1 MEFKIAVFAGDGIGP
16 EVMEACLAVLRTLED
31 RVGGFRLALEPVAG
45 GAAHYVATGTA
56 LPDESVRTA
65 EAADAI
71 LFGAMGMP
79 DVRQADGTEVA
90 PLLTLRRALDLYAG
104 VRPVKS
110 YQNAPGPLADPRA
123 QQINLVVLRES
134 TEGLFASHGKGV
146 VIENREARDTMVI
159 TRGTCERLFRFA
171 FDLARKRKAKG
182 LPGKVTCVDK
192 SNVFRSLAFFRKIFD
207 ECAVRYPDVLAD
219 RAYVDATALN
229 MVRRPWDL
237 DVLVME
243 NMFGDILSD
252 LAGGIV
258 GGMGMAPCAEVGD
271 RHGLFQPTHGSA
283 PDIAGK
289 GLANPIAMFLS
300 AAMMLE
306 WLGERTGTQACLEG
320 ARLLE
325 VSIERGF
332 SGGRIRPP
340 EFGGRDTTS
349 RIAATVMEGITSGER
364 R

>member
-16 EVMEACLAVLRTLED
+16 EVMEACLPVLRALEE
-31 RVGGFRLALEPVAG
+31 RVGGFQLALDPVAG
-45 GAAHYVATGTA
+45 GAAHYVAAGTA
-56 LPDESVRTA
+56 LPDESVRVA

-79 DVRQADGTEVA
+79 DVRQEDGTEVA
-90 PLLTLRRALDLYAG
+90 PLLTLRRVLDLYAG

-110 YQNAPGPLADPRA
+110 YPNAPGPLADPRA
-123 QQINLVVLRES
+123 QQIDLVVLRES

-146 VIENREARDTMVI
+146 VIEDREARDTMVI
-159 TRGTCERLFRFA
+159 TRRTCERLFRFA

-207 ECAVRYPDVLAD
+207 ECAARYPDVLAD
-219 RAYVDATALN
+219 HAYVDATALN
-229 MVRRPWDL
+229 MVRHPWDL
-237 DVLVME
+237 DILVME

-271 RHGLFQPTHGSA
+271 HHALFQPAHGSA

-306 WLGERTGTQACLEG
+306 WLGERSGTEACLEA

-325 VSIERGF
+325 TSIERGF
-332 SGGRIRPP
+332 NGGRIRPP

-349 RIAATVMEGITSGER
+349 RIAATVIEGIATGER

>member
-1 MEFKIAVFAGDGIGP
+1 MDFRIAVFAGDGIGP
-16 EVMEACLAVLRTLED
+16 EVIEACLAVLERLEA
-31 RVGGFRLALEPVAG
+31 RVGTFRLMAERVPG
-45 GAAHYVATGTA
+45 GAAHYLATGTA
-56 LPDESVRTA
+56 LPETSIRAA

-79 DVRQADGTEVA
+79 DVRQADGTEIA
-90 PLLTLRRALDLYAG
+90 PLLTLRRVFDLYAG

-110 YQNAPGPLADPRA
+110 YPNAPGPLADPRA
-123 QQINLVVLRES
+123 QRIDLVVLRES

-146 VIENREARDTMVI
+146 VIDDQEARDTMVI
-159 TRGTCERLFRFA
+159 TRRTSERLFRFA
-171 FDLARKRKAKG
+171 FQLARKRRAKG

-192 SNVFRSLAFFRKIFD
+192 SNVFRSLAFFRKVFD
-207 ECAVRYPDVLAD
+207 ECAAQYPDVQAE

-271 RHGLFQPTHGSA
+271 RHGLFQPAHGSA

-289 GLANPIAMFLS
+289 GIANPIATLLS

-306 WLGERTGTQACLEG
+306 WLGERSGAPACRDAAAVLEE
-320 ARLLE
+320 A
-325 VSIERGF
+325 IERAFAVGH
-332 SGGRIRPP
+332 IRPV
-340 EFGGRDTTS
+340 EFGGQQTTTQ
-349 RIAATVMEGITSGER
+349 IAKAVIAEIDR
-364 R
+364 